1 MTRHS
6 PTFVAK
12 LFFVLCL
19 LWGLSTQWATAQEGS
34 TQYLPLLLRPD
45 TGTSTPIVNPTAT
58 PTATPSATLSATQT
72 ATSTATSTPTS
83 TATSTSTS
91 TATATATAT
100 PTIDPALPPIF
111 NGNFEDGPGVG
122 WIEESPTGNP
132 VIVQVGPPGMKSA
145 RAGGWF
151 VWLGNAHNLGET
163 VNWQSRIIQSEFVT
177 LPAGRPTY
185 LHLNYQIISEEE
197 PDFEGLCIHDLLNL
211 WIRRPSGSFLF
222 YQAQIC
228 NLYNTNGWTPA
239 VFDLSSFAGQ
249 PIALEFQIR
258 TNFSRLSHVL
268 IDDVEFR

>member
-12 LFFVLCL
+12 LLFVLCL
-19 LWGLSTQWATAQEGS
+19 LWGLSTQWTAAQEGS

-45 TGTSTPIVNPTAT
+45 TRAATPASTPTVTPSATQTAISTATSTTTPTNTPTAMVTATPSAT
-58 PTATPSATLSATQT
+58 PTATPTV
-72 ATSTATSTPTS
+72 
-83 TATSTSTS
+83 
-91 TATATATAT
+91 
-100 PTIDPALPPIF
+100 DPALPPIF

-132 VIVQVGPPGMKSA
+132 VIVQVGPPGMKNA

-177 LPAGRPTY
+177 LPAGRPTF